1 MTMLGEQKRLI
12 EILEDEKKEGQID
25 MCKAIDDLI
34 EDGRI
39 LGEIEGEQKAEKR
52 LTNLIQILL
61 KNNRQDLLLK
71 ASQDDTFRKQLY
83 TEYHLV

>member
-1 MTMLGEQKRLI
+1 
-12 EILEDEKKEGQID
+12 

>member
-1 MTMLGEQKRLI
+1 MLGEQKRLI